1 MQQETIQSFTDKIYN
16 DKIEMTVSDYIK
28 EIQVRFYSD
37 IRIDFMNDFLA
48 ICRRRGEFCVTQDI
62 LEKYG
67 LVDQDPSHVKKF
79 IERKNLKNGVHYVIR
94 DIKSKNN
101 NRTHKE
107 YFLTPD
113 GFKICLMRTIKT
125 TEYCDYYVLLE
136 TAISYYDEYQK
147 KMMKRE
153 LESKDK
159 TIELK
164 QNTVDL
170 LIQKIDSHNSKLDDM
185 SKQYRIDMDK
195 MNNKLDRIINTTE
208 EISSRSV
215 PNVVHNINLNHEYSL
230 LQNIDNKREFKLI
243 RGEKKYINSKEK
255 QFKHVYSSK
264 IRNYSANPI
273 NFGIRLKKAILD
285 YNDELDSL
293 LTCSNDPEDVE
304 FVNSIKIK
312 LDNNFNFIL
321 GYNCDCEK
329 FIEIITLIDQ
339 EKYNKL
345 KELNLY

>member
-1 MQQETIQSFTDKIYN
+1 MS
-16 DKIEMTVSDYIK
+16 
-28 EIQVRFYSD
+28 
-37 IRIDFMNDFLA
+37 
-48 ICRRRGEFCVTQDI
+48 
-62 LEKYG
+62 
-67 LVDQDPSHVKKF
+67 
-79 IERKNLKNGVHYVIR
+79 
-94 DIKSKNN
+94 
-101 NRTHKE
+101 
-107 YFLTPD
+107 
-113 GFKICLMRTIKT
+113 TIKT
-125 TEYCDYYVLLE
+125 KEYCRYYVLLE
-136 TAISYYDEYQK
+136 TAISYYDEYQ

-164 QNTVDL
+164 QNTVDI
-170 LIQKIDSHNSKLDDM
+170 LIQKIDSHNSKLNDM

-264 IRNYSANPI
+264 IRSYSTNPI

-293 LTCSNDPEDVE
+293 LTCSNDPEDIE
-304 FVNSIKIK
+304 FINSIKIK

-339 EKYNKL
+339 EKYNEL